1 MNDFLSWL
9 IAFWNQNQTLVRI
22 VLVVVVALILRAA
35 LLISVRR
42 IVAGVVSGVRGKK
55 SVINSDSPI
64 EKARVV
70 QRTKTMGSVL
80 SNFITW
86 AISIV
91 AVIQV
96 LGELGVAVGGLI
108 AGAGII
114 GAAIGFGAQSLV
126 RDLITG
132 LFIVLEDQY
141 GVGDIVDLGEVKGNV
156 EAVGLR
162 VTQIKD
168 FEGTLWYVRN
178 GEIARVGNKSQGWS
192 RVVLDLA
199 LEIDADR
206 AKATKAL
213 LDSAT
218 KVSAKADFKA
228 AIVSKPEVWGVHAF
242 NGDEVVLRL
251 VMQVDHKLQDEI
263 ARALREETLITLKKA
278 KISLSSG
285 KPSVFVNLQTQ
296 IKSNE

>member
-1 MNDFLSWL
+1 VNDFLSWL
-9 IAFWNQNQTLVRI
+9 IAFWNHNQTLIRI

-80 SNFITW
+80 TNFITW

-162 VTQIKD
+162 VTQVKD

-218 KVSAKADFKA
+218 KVSARADFKA

-242 NGDEVVLRL
+242 SGDEVVLRL

-263 ARALREETLITLKKA
+263 ARALREETLTTLKKA

-285 KPSVFVNLQTQ
+285 NQSVFVNLQTQ

>member
-1 MNDFLSWL
+1 VNDAFANWL
-9 IAFWNQNQTLVRI
+9 ASFWTQNQTLIRI
-22 VLVVVVALILRAA
+22 VLVLVFALILRAV
-35 LLISVRR
+35 LLASVRR
-42 IVAGVVSGVRGKK
+42 IVTGVVTGVRGKSAAK
-55 SVINSDSPI
+55 VVSESPV

-86 AISIV
+86 TITII

-132 LFIVLEDQY
+132 LFIVFEDQY
-141 GVGDIVDLGEVKGNV
+141 GVGDIVDLGEVKGSV

-162 VTQIKD
+162 VTQVKD

-178 GEIARVGNKSQGWS
+178 GEISRVGNKSQGWS

-199 LEIDADR
+199 IDLNTDR
-206 AKATKAL
+206 AKATATL
-213 LDSAT
+213 LAAAAEVQASPAYSA
-218 KVSAKADFKA
+218 S
-228 AIVSKPEVWGVHAF
+228 IVSDAEVWGVHTF

-251 VMQVDHKLQDEI
+251 VMQVDHKVQDEI
-263 ARALREETLITLKKA
+263 ARALREAALTQLKKS

-285 KPSVFVNLQTQ
+285 KNAIFVNLQNT
-296 IKSNE
+296 K

>member
-1 MNDFLSWL
+1 
-9 IAFWNQNQTLVRI
+9 
-22 VLVVVVALILRAA
+22 VV
-35 LLISVRR
+35 S
-42 IVAGVVSGVRGKK
+42 GVVTGVRGKK
-55 SVINSDSPI
+55 TNNNSESPI

-86 AISIV
+86 AITIV

-132 LFIVLEDQY
+132 LFIVFEDQF

-162 VTQIKD
+162 VTQVKD

-199 LEIDADR
+199 LDLETDR
-206 AKATKAL
+206 NKATKAL
-213 LDSAT
+213 LESAT
-218 KVSAKADFKA
+218 RVIANPQFLT
-228 AIVSKPEVWGVHAF
+228 AIISKPEVWGVHAF

-263 ARALREETLITLKKA
+263 ARALREEALTSLKKA

-285 KPSVFVNLQTQ
+285 RQSIFVNLQTQ
-296 IKSNE
+296 SK

>member
-9 IAFWNQNQTLVRI
+9 IAFWNHNQTLIRI

-80 SNFITW
+80 TNFITW

-162 VTQIKD
+162 VTQVKD

-218 KVSAKADFKA
+218 KVSARADFKA

-242 NGDEVVLRL
+242 SGDEVVLRL

-263 ARALREETLITLKKA
+263 ARALREETLTTLKKA

-285 KPSVFVNLQTQ
+285 NQSVFVNLQTQ

>member
-1 MNDFLSWL
+1 MNNAFTEWL
-9 IAFWNQNQTLVRI
+9 ASFWTQNQTLIHI
-22 VLVVVVALILRAA
+22 VLVLVVALILRAV
-35 LLISVRR
+35 LLASVRR
-42 IVAGVVSGVRGKK
+42 IVSGVVTGVRGKG
-55 SVINSDSPI
+55 SGRVASESPV

-86 AISIV
+86 TITII

-132 LFIVLEDQY
+132 LFIVFEDQY
-141 GVGDIVDLGEVKGNV
+141 GVGDVVDLGEVKGSV

-162 VTQIKD
+162 VTQVKD

-178 GEIARVGNKSQGWS
+178 GEISRVGNKSQGWS

-199 LEIDADR
+199 IDVDTDR
-206 AKATKAL
+206 AKATDTLLAAAADVKAN
-213 LDSAT
+213 SEYT
-218 KVSAKADFKA
+218 E
-228 AIVSKPEVWGVHAF
+228 AIVTDAEVWGVQAF
-242 NGDEVVLRL
+242 SGDEVVLRL
-251 VMQVDHKLQDEI
+251 VMQVDHKSQDAI
-263 ARALREETLITLKKA
+263 ARALREAALTQLKKA

-285 KPSVFVNLQTQ
+285 KNAVFVNLQNRS
-296 IKSNE
+296 K

>member
-1 MNDFLSWL
+1 MNDAVSNWFVT
-9 IAFWNQNQTLVRI
+9 FWAQNQTMIRI
-22 VLVVVVALILRAA
+22 VLVLVVALILRAV
-35 LLISVRR
+35 LLASVKR
-42 IVAGVVSGVRGKK
+42 VVNGVVTGVRGKN
-55 SVINSDSPI
+55 STRVSSDSPV

-86 AISIV
+86 TITII

-132 LFIVLEDQY
+132 LFIVFEDQY
-141 GVGDIVDLGEVKGNV
+141 GVGDVVDLGEVKGSV

-162 VTQIKD
+162 VTQVKD

-178 GEIARVGNKSQGWS
+178 GEISRVGNKSQGWS

-199 LEIDADR
+199 LDVNTDR
-206 AKATKAL
+206 TKAKTTL
-213 LDSAT
+213 LA
-218 KVSAKADFKA
+218 AAADVQSNSTFSS
-228 AIVSKPEVWGVHAF
+228 AIVSDAEVWGVHTF

-251 VMQVDHKLQDEI
+251 VMQVDHKAQDDI
-263 ARALREETLITLKKA
+263 ARALREATLTQLKKA

-285 KPSVFVNLQTQ
+285 KNAVFVNLQNS
-296 IKSNE
+296 KK

>member
-1 MNDFLSWL
+1 MNDFSAWL
-9 IAFWNQNQTLVRI
+9 ATFWTQNQTLIRI
-22 VLVVVVALILRAA
+22 LLVLIVALVLRTV

-42 IVAGVVSGVRGKK
+42 VVSGVVTGVRGKK
-55 SVINSDSPI
+55 TNNNSESPI

-86 AISIV
+86 AITIV

-132 LFIVLEDQY
+132 LFIVFEDQF

-162 VTQIKD
+162 VTQVKD

-199 LEIDADR
+199 LDLETDR
-206 AKATKAL
+206 NKATKAL
-213 LDSAT
+213 LESAT
-218 KVSAKADFKA
+218 RVIANPQFLT
-228 AIVSKPEVWGVHAF
+228 AIISKPEVWGVHAF

-263 ARALREETLITLKKA
+263 ARALREEALTSLKKA

-285 KPSVFVNLQTQ
+285 RQSIFVNLQTQ
-296 IKSNE
+296 SK

>member
-1 MNDFLSWL
+1 MNDAFVNWL
-9 IAFWNQNQTLVRI
+9 ATFWTQNQTLIRI
-22 VLVVVVALILRAA
+22 VMVLVFALILRAV
-35 LLISVRR
+35 LLASVRR
-42 IVAGVVSGVRGKK
+42 IVSGVVTGVRGKGAAK
-55 SVINSDSPI
+55 VVSESPV

-86 AISIV
+86 TITII

-132 LFIVLEDQY
+132 LFIVFEDQY
-141 GVGDIVDLGEVKGNV
+141 GVGDIVDLGEVKGSV

-162 VTQIKD
+162 VTQVKD

-178 GEIARVGNKSQGWS
+178 GEISRVGNKSQGWS

-199 LEIDADR
+199 IDVNTDR
-206 AKATKAL
+206 SKATATL
-213 LDSAT
+213 LAAAAEVQASPAYSA
-218 KVSAKADFKA
+218 S
-228 AIVSKPEVWGVHAF
+228 IVSDAEVWGVHTF

-251 VMQVDHKLQDEI
+251 VMQVDHKVQDEI
-263 ARALREETLITLKKA
+263 ARALREAALTQLKKS

-285 KPSVFVNLQTQ
+285 KNTIFVNLQNS
-296 IKSNE
+296 K

>member
-1 MNDFLSWL
+1 MNNDFTEWL
-9 IAFWNQNQTLVRI
+9 TSFWTQNQTLIRI
-22 VLVVVVALILRAA
+22 VLVLVVALILRAV
-35 LLISVRR
+35 LLASVRR
-42 IVAGVVSGVRGKK
+42 IVTGVVTGVRGKG
-55 SVINSDSPI
+55 SSRVASDSPV

-86 AISIV
+86 TITVIAI
-91 AVIQV
+91 IQV

-132 LFIVLEDQY
+132 LFIVFEDQY
-141 GVGDIVDLGEVKGNV
+141 GVGDVVDLGEVKGSV

-162 VTQIKD
+162 VTQVKD

-178 GEIARVGNKSQGWS
+178 GEISRVGNKSQGWS

-199 LEIDADR
+199 IDLDTDR
-206 AKATKAL
+206 AKATGTLLAAAADVKAN
-213 LDSAT
+213 SEFT
-218 KVSAKADFKA
+218 E
-228 AIVSKPEVWGVHAF
+228 AIVSDAEVWGVQAF
-242 NGDEVVLRL
+242 SGDEVVLRL
-251 VMQVDHKLQDEI
+251 VMQVDHKSQDAI
-263 ARALREETLITLKKA
+263 ARALREAALTQLKKA

-285 KPSVFVNLQTQ
+285 KNAVFVNLQNRS
-296 IKSNE
+296 K

>member
-1 MNDFLSWL
+1 MNEAFVNWL
-9 IAFWNQNQTLVRI
+9 ATFWTQNQTLIRI
-22 VLVVVVALILRAA
+22 VLVLVFALILRAV
-35 LLISVRR
+35 LLASVRR
-42 IVAGVVSGVRGKK
+42 IVSGVVTGVRGKGAAK
-55 SVINSDSPI
+55 VVSESPV
-64 EKARVV
+64 EKARIV

-86 AISIV
+86 TITII

-132 LFIVLEDQY
+132 LFIVFEDQY
-141 GVGDIVDLGEVKGNV
+141 GVGDIVDLGEVKGSV

-162 VTQIKD
+162 VTQVKD

-178 GEIARVGNKSQGWS
+178 GEISRVGNKSQGWS

-199 LEIDADR
+199 IDVNTDR
-206 AKATKAL
+206 AKATATL
-213 LDSAT
+213 LAAAAEVQASPVYSA
-218 KVSAKADFKA
+218 S
-228 AIVSKPEVWGVHAF
+228 IVSDAEVWGVHTF

-251 VMQVDHKLQDEI
+251 VMQVDHKVQDDI
-263 ARALREETLITLKKA
+263 ARALREATLTQLKKS

-285 KPSVFVNLQTQ
+285 KNAIFVNLQNS
-296 IKSNE
+296 K

>member
-9 IAFWNQNQTLVRI
+9 IAFWNQNQTLIRI

-80 SNFITW
+80 TNFITW

-162 VTQIKD
+162 VTQVKD

-218 KVSAKADFKA
+218 KVSARAEFKA

-242 NGDEVVLRL
+242 SGDEVVLRL

-263 ARALREETLITLKKA
+263 ARALREETLTTLKKA

-285 KPSVFVNLQTQ
+285 NQSVFVNLQTQ

>member
-1 MNDFLSWL
+1 L
-9 IAFWNQNQTLVRI
+9 IRILLVLI
-22 VLVVVVALILRAA
+22 VALVLRTV

-42 IVAGVVSGVRGKK
+42 VVSGVVTGVRGKK
-55 SVINSDSPI
+55 TNNNSESPI

-86 AISIV
+86 AITIV

-132 LFIVLEDQY
+132 LFIVFEDQF

-162 VTQIKD
+162 VTQVKD

-199 LEIDADR
+199 LDLETDR
-206 AKATKAL
+206 NKATKAL
-213 LDSAT
+213 LESAT
-218 KVSAKADFKA
+218 RVIANPQFLT
-228 AIVSKPEVWGVHAF
+228 AIISKPEVWGVHAF

-263 ARALREETLITLKKA
+263 ARALREEALTSLKKA

-285 KPSVFVNLQTQ
+285 RQSIFVNLQTQ
-296 IKSNE
+296 SK

>member
-1 MNDFLSWL
+1 MNDAFVNWL
-9 IAFWNQNQTLVRI
+9 ATFWTQNQTLIRI
-22 VLVVVVALILRAA
+22 VMVLVFALILRAV
-35 LLISVRR
+35 LLASVRR
-42 IVAGVVSGVRGKK
+42 IVSGVVTGVRGKGAAK
-55 SVINSDSPI
+55 VVSESPV

-86 AISIV
+86 TITII

-132 LFIVLEDQY
+132 LFIVFEDQY
-141 GVGDIVDLGEVKGNV
+141 GVGDIVDLGEVKGSV

-162 VTQIKD
+162 VTQVKD

-178 GEIARVGNKSQGWS
+178 GEISRVGNKSQGWS

-199 LEIDADR
+199 IDVNTDR
-206 AKATKAL
+206 SKATATL
-213 LDSAT
+213 LAAAAEVQASPAYSA
-218 KVSAKADFKA
+218 S
-228 AIVSKPEVWGVHAF
+228 IVSDAEVWGVHTF

-251 VMQVDHKLQDEI
+251 VMQVDHKVQDEI
-263 ARALREETLITLKKA
+263 ARALREAALTQLKKS

-285 KPSVFVNLQTQ
+285 KNAIFVNLQNS
-296 IKSNE
+296 K

>member
-1 MNDFLSWL
+1 VNDFLSWL
-9 IAFWNQNQTLVRI
+9 IAFWNQNQTLIRI
-22 VLVVVVALILRAA
+22 VLVLVVALILRAA

-55 SVINSDSPI
+55 SVTNSDSPI

-80 SNFITW
+80 TNFITW

-162 VTQIKD
+162 VTQVKD

-218 KVSAKADFKA
+218 KVSARAEFKA

-242 NGDEVVLRL
+242 SGDEVVLRL

-263 ARALREETLITLKKA
+263 ARALREETLTTLKKA

-285 KPSVFVNLQTQ
+285 NQSVFVNLQTQ

>member
-9 IAFWNQNQTLVRI
+9 IAFWNQNQTLIRI

-162 VTQIKD
+162 VTQVKD

-218 KVSAKADFKA
+218 KVSARAEFKA

-242 NGDEVVLRL
+242 SGDEVVLRL

-263 ARALREETLITLKKA
+263 ARALREETLTTLKKA

-285 KPSVFVNLQTQ
+285 NQSVFVNLQTQ

>member
-1 MNDFLSWL
+1 MNDAFANWL
-9 IAFWNQNQTLVRI
+9 ASFWTQNQTLIRI
-22 VLVVVVALILRAA
+22 VLVLVFALILRAV
-35 LLISVRR
+35 LLASVRR
-42 IVAGVVSGVRGKK
+42 IVTGVVTGVRGKSAAK
-55 SVINSDSPI
+55 VVSESPV

-86 AISIV
+86 TITII

-132 LFIVLEDQY
+132 LFIVFEDQY
-141 GVGDIVDLGEVKGNV
+141 GVGDIVDLGEVKGSV

-162 VTQIKD
+162 VTQVKD

-178 GEIARVGNKSQGWS
+178 GEISRVGNKSQGWS

-199 LEIDADR
+199 IDLNTDR
-206 AKATKAL
+206 AKATATL
-213 LDSAT
+213 LAAAAEVQASPAYSA
-218 KVSAKADFKA
+218 S
-228 AIVSKPEVWGVHAF
+228 IVSDAEVWGVHTF

-251 VMQVDHKLQDEI
+251 VMQVDHKVQDEI
-263 ARALREETLITLKKA
+263 ARALREAALTQLKKS

-285 KPSVFVNLQTQ
+285 KNAIFVNLQNT
-296 IKSNE
+296 K

>member
-1 MNDFLSWL
+1 MNDAFVNWL
-9 IAFWNQNQTLVRI
+9 ATFWTQNQTLIRI
-22 VLVVVVALILRAA
+22 VLVLVFALILRAV
-35 LLISVRR
+35 LLASVRR
-42 IVAGVVSGVRGKK
+42 IVSGVVTGVRGKGAAK
-55 SVINSDSPI
+55 VVSESPV

-86 AISIV
+86 TITII

-132 LFIVLEDQY
+132 LFIVFEDQY
-141 GVGDIVDLGEVKGNV
+141 GVGDIVDLGEVKGSV

-162 VTQIKD
+162 VTQVKD

-178 GEIARVGNKSQGWS
+178 GEISRVGNKSQGWS

-199 LEIDADR
+199 IDVNTDR
-206 AKATKAL
+206 AKATATL
-213 LDSAT
+213 LAAAAEVQASPAYSA
-218 KVSAKADFKA
+218 S
-228 AIVSKPEVWGVHAF
+228 IVSDAEVWGVHTF

-251 VMQVDHKLQDEI
+251 VMQVDHKVQDEI
-263 ARALREETLITLKKA
+263 ARALREAALTQLKKS

-285 KPSVFVNLQTQ
+285 KNAIFVNLQNS
-296 IKSNE
+296 K

>member
-1 MNDFLSWL
+1 MNEAFVNWL
-9 IAFWNQNQTLVRI
+9 ATFWTQNQTLIRI
-22 VLVVVVALILRAA
+22 VLVLVFALILRAV
-35 LLISVRR
+35 LLASVRR
-42 IVAGVVSGVRGKK
+42 IVSGVVTGVRGKGAAK
-55 SVINSDSPI
+55 VVSESPV

-86 AISIV
+86 TITII

-132 LFIVLEDQY
+132 LFIVFEDQY
-141 GVGDIVDLGEVKGNV
+141 GVGDIVDLGEVKGSV

-162 VTQIKD
+162 VTQVKD
-168 FEGTLWYVRN
+168 FEGTLGYVRN
-178 GEIARVGNKSQGWS
+178 GEISRVGNKSQGWS

-199 LEIDADR
+199 IDVNTDR
-206 AKATKAL
+206 AKATATL
-213 LDSAT
+213 LAAAAEVQASPVYSA
-218 KVSAKADFKA
+218 S
-228 AIVSKPEVWGVHAF
+228 IVSDAEVWGVHTF

-251 VMQVDHKLQDEI
+251 VMQVDHKVQDEI
-263 ARALREETLITLKKA
+263 ARALREAALTQLKKS

-285 KPSVFVNLQTQ
+285 KNAIFVNLQNS
-296 IKSNE
+296 K

>member
-1 MNDFLSWL
+1 MSDFLSWL
-9 IAFWNQNQTLVRI
+9 IVFWNQNQTLIRI

-91 AVIQV
+91 SVIQV

-132 LFIVLEDQY
+132 LFIVFEDQY

-162 VTQIKD
+162 VTQVKD

-199 LEIDADR
+199 LDIETDR
-206 AKATKAL
+206 AKAKKAL

-218 KVSAKADFKA
+218 KVSATADFKA

-251 VMQVDHKLQDEI
+251 VIQVDHKLQDEI
-263 ARALREETLITLKKA
+263 ARALREETLTTLKKA

-285 KPSVFVNLQTQ
+285 KQSVFVNLQAQ
-296 IKSNE
+296 MKSND